1 MYDLT
6 CLLTSL
12 MFFLTAGREGWVAD
26 YEVGYNDDGQ
36 IIALKYKFYVDAGMD
51 DSDTIGSIYMG
62 MNWADN
68 AYFFPNYQGIAKI
81 CYTNTPPRT
90 SMRAPGVVQ
99 TCLFTEM
106 MMERIAS
113 ELKVPLNIIQQ
124 RNFIGDGK
132 KAICGQVITDCTLPT
147 VWSTLMERSCYDSR
161 LAICNQYNDH
171 NLWRKKG
178 IAITPVKYGMG
189 WSGYNAGVQLGVDSN
204 DGTVVICHSGC
215 EIGQGINT
223 KAAQAVAMAL
233 GIELSL
239 VRVLS
244 TSTDRV
250 VNGGCTGGSG
260 TSEVIVQAALNA
272 CQTLNNRLD
281 PYRKASS
288 SPSPV
293 SSSLHRMST
302 DEWVSLL
309 SSLPSSV
316 SLNTEGWY
324 SPDSNPNGQFFQYFV
339 YAALV
344 TELELDVLSG
354 EVHVKSAE
362 MVYDCGQ
369 SLNPAIDIGQ
379 IEGAV
384 VMALG
389 YFLTERMTY
398 HPSTASLLTT
408 GTWDYKQPLLQDI
421 PGVINITL
429 LKNKYNVSGILG
441 SKAVGEPPYIV
452 SNSIYFA
459 LKMAIRSARMD
470 AVLMKQRHHQQQQQQ
485 MMMSM
490 TTTTNNNDDVS
501 VGEMVSDVFE
511 LDVPATIDT
520 RQLSC
525 LVTSDRFVMPY

>member
-1 MYDLT
+1 
-6 CLLTSL
+6 
-12 MFFLTAGREGWVAD
+12 
-26 YEVGYNDDGQ
+26 
-36 IIALKYKFYVDAGMD
+36 
-51 DSDTIGSIYMG
+51 
-62 MNWADN
+62 
-68 AYFFPNYQGIAKI
+68 
-81 CYTNTPPRT
+81 
-90 SMRAPGVVQ
+90 
-99 TCLFTEM
+99 
-106 MMERIAS
+106 
-113 ELKVPLNIIQQ
+113 
-124 RNFIGDGK
+124 
-132 KAICGQVITDCTLPT
+132 
-147 VWSTLMERSCYDSR
+147 
-161 LAICNQYNDH
+161 
-171 NLWRKKG
+171 
-178 IAITPVKYGMG
+178 
-189 WSGYNAGVQLGVDSN
+189 
-204 DGTVVICHSGC
+204 
-215 EIGQGINT
+215 
-223 KAAQAVAMAL
+223 
-233 GIELSL
+233 
-239 VRVLS
+239 
-244 TSTDRV
+244 

-288 SPSPV
+288 SPSPL

-470 AVLMKQRHHQQQQQQ
+470 AVLMKQRQHQQQQY
-485 MMMSM
+485 
-490 TTTTNNNDDVS
+490 
-501 VGEMVSDVFE
+501 
-511 LDVPATIDT
+511 
-520 RQLSC
+520 QLQDLSQAHAC
-525 LVTSDRFVMPY
+525 ARYKPSRL

>member
-1 MYDLT
+1 V
-6 CLLTSL
+6 
-12 MFFLTAGREGWVAD
+12 FIIVIIIIIIIFLAGREGWVAD

-51 DSDTIGSIYMG
+51 DADTIGSMYMG

-68 AYFFPNYQGIAKI
+68 AYYLPNYQGIAKI

-113 ELKVPLNIIQQ
+113 DLKIPLNVIQQ
-124 RNFIGDGK
+124 RNFISDGK
-132 KAICGQVITDCTLPT
+132 EAICGQVITDCTLPT
-147 VWSTLMERSCYDSR
+147 VWSTLMERSQYDSR
-161 LAICNQYNDH
+161 LSSCNQYNYD

-233 GIELSL
+233 GIDLSL
-239 VRVLS
+239 VRVLT
-244 TSTDRV
+244 TSTDRI

-260 TSEVIVQAALNA
+260 TSEVIVQAVLNA
-272 CQTLNNRLD
+272 CQTLNERLD

-288 SPSPV
+288 ISSSPSTSV
-293 SSSLHRMST
+293 HHMST
-302 DEWVSLL
+302 DTWVSLL

-369 SLNPAIDIGQ
+369 SLNPVIDIGQ

-389 YFLTERMTY
+389 YFLTERMSY
-398 HPSTASLLTT
+398 DSSSAALLTT
-408 GTWDYKQPLLQDI
+408 GTWDYKPPLLQDI
-421 PGVINITL
+421 PGIINITL
-429 LKNKYNVSGILG
+429 LKNKYNISGILG

-470 AVLMKQRHHQQQQQQ
+470 AFSSKKYQ
-485 MMMSM
+485 MTSIS
-490 TTTTNNNDDVS
+490 TTTCNNNHDGIGGGDV
-501 VGEMVSDVFE
+501 VVSDVFE

-520 RQLSC
+520 RHLSC
-525 LVTSDRFVMPY
+525 LVTSDRFVMPF

>member
-1 MYDLT
+1 MLYSVIRL
-6 CLLTSL
+6 
-12 MFFLTAGREGWVAD
+12 
-26 YEVGYNDDGQ
+26 DD
-36 IIALKYKFYVDAGMD
+36 IDISVIAA
-51 DSDTIGSIYMG
+51 
-62 MNWADN
+62 
-68 AYFFPNYQGIAKI
+68 
-81 CYTNTPPRT
+81 
-90 SMRAPGVVQ
+90 GVVV
-99 TCLFTEM
+99 
-106 MMERIAS
+106 A
-113 ELKVPLNIIQQ
+113 
-124 RNFIGDGK
+124 
-132 KAICGQVITDCTLPT
+132 
-147 VWSTLMERSCYDSR
+147 
-161 LAICNQYNDH
+161 
-171 NLWRKKG
+171 
-178 IAITPVKYGMG
+178 
-189 WSGYNAGVQLGVDSN
+189 
-204 DGTVVICHSGC
+204 VV
-215 EIGQGINT
+215 
-223 KAAQAVAMAL
+223 A
-233 GIELSL
+233 
-239 VRVLS
+239 
-244 TSTDRV
+244 
-250 VNGGCTGGSG
+250 
-260 TSEVIVQAALNA
+260 
-272 CQTLNNRLD
+272 
-281 PYRKASS
+281 
-288 SPSPV
+288 
-293 SSSLHRMST
+293 
-302 DEWVSLL
+302 LL

-408 GTWDYKQPLLQDI
+408 GTWNYKQPLLQDI

-429 LKNKYNVSGILG
+429 LKNKYNASGILG

-470 AVLMKQRHHQQQQQQ
+470 AVLLKQRHHQQQQQQ

-501 VGEMVSDVFE
+501 IGEMVSDVFE

>member
-1 MYDLT
+1 M
-6 CLLTSL
+6 
-12 MFFLTAGREGWVAD
+12 
-26 YEVGYNDDGQ
+26 
-36 IIALKYKFYVDAGMD
+36 DAGID
-51 DSDTIGSIYMG
+51 DSDTIGSMYMG

-68 AYFFPNYQGIAKI
+68 AYYFPNYQGIAKI

-106 MMERIAS
+106 MMERIAF

-132 KAICGQVITDCTLPT
+132 KTICGQVITDCTLPT
-147 VWSTLMERSCYDSR
+147 VWSTLMKRSGYDAR
-161 LAICNQYNDH
+161 LTKCNQYNDH

-189 WSGYNAGVQLGVDSN
+189 WSGYNAGIQLGVDSN

-223 KAAQAVAMAL
+223 KAAQAVAMVL
-233 GIELSL
+233 GIDLSL
-239 VRVLS
+239 VRVLA

-281 PYRKASS
+281 PYRKVSLSSSS
-288 SPSPV
+288 SPL

-398 HPSTASLLTT
+398 HPSSASLLTT
-408 GTWDYKQPLLQDI
+408 GTWDYKPPLLQDI
-421 PGVINITL
+421 PGMINITL

-470 AVLMKQRHHQQQQQQ
+470 AFSLKQQNRHHHHHHHHHHQQQQQQ
-485 MMMSM
+485 KMKMVM
-490 TTTTNNNDDVS
+490 TAGDDDDVS
-501 VGEMVSDVFE
+501 DGKIVSDVFE